1 MKIYKYQLKDIST
14 GIHLSTVEYLI
25 FESIKEVFN
34 IEAIKYRVHTSEDNT
49 FFFIAEKKEQD
60 EMIKVFS
67 NVDDLKHLGD
77 FETTYEDMT
86 DEIFNN
92 IDNYDS
98 IENFNDRNTILE
110 YYKNVF
116 TPDAILDKIIE
127 KGINSLSN
135 RDKLILQES
144 VK

>member
-34 IEAIKYRVHTSEDNT
+34 IEAIKFRLHTSGDNT
-49 FFFIAEKKEQD
+49 FFFIGEQKDQD
-60 EMIKVFS
+60 EMIRVFS
-67 NVDDLKHLGD
+67 NVDDLKTLGD
-77 FETTYEDMT
+77 FETSYEDVT
-86 DEIFNN
+86 DEIFDN

-98 IENFNDRNTILE
+98 IENFNEINTILE
-110 YYKNVF
+110 YYKTVF

-127 KGINSLSN
+127 RGINSLSN